1 MDVSLTRLTEYHNI
15 KRERNLKPLKVW
27 LFYYSMFIG
36 NFLLGA
42 ILTIFKVEGDTM
54 PNRQVSVVRR
64 NPSKRGNTR
73 LPRKSP

>member
-1 MDVSLTRLTEYHNI
+1 
-15 KRERNLKPLKVW
+15 
-27 LFYYSMFIG
+27 MFIE

-42 ILTIFKVEGDTM
+42 ILKIFQAEGDTM
-54 PNRQVSVVRR
+54 PNRKVSVVRR